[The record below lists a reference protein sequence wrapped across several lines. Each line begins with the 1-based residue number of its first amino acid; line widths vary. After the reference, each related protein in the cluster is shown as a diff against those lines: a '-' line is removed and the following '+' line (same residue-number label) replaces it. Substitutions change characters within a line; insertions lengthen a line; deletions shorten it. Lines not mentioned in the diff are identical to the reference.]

1 MAYFLRQE
9 KKKNRTYLQMYE
21 NFWDKQ
27 KKQPRTRHIETFGYV
42 DELISDEMPDPVTHF
57 QAYVKERETQRLA
70 SQAEETR
77 PRAFFKAYEKY
88 AGHFLLDTLLSEL
101 NVKED
106 LDILASQMRFQFSLY
121 DMIAQLIF
129 ARVICPCSKSKTAA
143 SVFPYLYRGVQ
154 ISEDQIYDGCAFIGA
169 SYKKYIELFNR
180 CYEKHYKRD
189 LRTTFF
195 DCTNYYFEID
205 LPCDDKQKGPSKENR
220 QDPIIGQAL
229 LLDADLVPLAMQ
241 MYPGNES
248 EKPYIRKLME

>member
-57 QAYVKERETQRLA
+57 QAYVKEREAERLA

-106 LDILASQMRFQFSLY
+106 MDILAS
-121 DMIAQLIF
+121 
-129 ARVICPCSKSKTAA
+129 P
-143 SVFPYLYRGVQ
+143 P
-154 ISEDQIYDGCAFIGA
+154 CAFSSAFMI
-169 SYKKYIELFNR
+169 
-180 CYEKHYKRD
+180 
-189 LRTTFF
+189 
-195 DCTNYYFEID
+195 
-205 LPCDDKQKGPSKENR
+205 
-220 QDPIIGQAL
+220 
-229 LLDADLVPLAMQ
+229 
-241 MYPGNES
+241 
-248 EKPYIRKLME
+248 